1 MGWVGLKYER
11 LPNFCYWCGQVNHGE
26 RECEMWLHNKGRLRK
41 EDQQY
46 GKWLRADS
54 IRAGRKTVA
63 TILGAARSK
72 VPWKKH
78 SNVQSKVPHEVGE
91 KFNKPV
97 NASVH
102 KEAWIEGDERSGSAF
117 LNGND
122 SGIVNVAQQGSEDDV
137 SKLNG
142 LGKEWMGTMEVQ
154 GSHVLVLAQDD
165 QPTTLAEPSIQLPG
179 PTLLTRAWKRLAREV
194 GKGQKENV
202 EGGMLK
208 TAVNTV
214 DNGKRRMSIDLEDP
228 VESKKQCMDVCEVMD
243 VQSIEVVAASQH
255 HRTL

>member
-11 LPNFCYWCGQVNHGE
+11 LPKFFYWCGRVSHGE

-46 GKWLRADS
+46 GKWLREDS
-54 IRAGRKTVA
+54 IRAVRKTVA
-63 TILGAARSK
+63 TIPGAARSK

-78 SNVQSKVPHEVGE
+78 SNVQSKVPHEEGE
-91 KFNKPV
+91 KFNQSA

-102 KEAWIEGDERSGSAF
+102 KEARLEGDEGAGSVF
-117 LNGND
+117 MNGNA
-122 SGIVNVAQQGSEDDV
+122 SGIVNVVQQGSEGDV
-137 SKLNG
+137 CELNG
-142 LGKEWMGTMEVQ
+142 LGKERMGTMELQ
-154 GSHVLVLAQDD
+154 GSHVFVSAQAA
-165 QPTTLAEPSIQLPG
+165 QPTTLADPSLELPG

-194 GKGQKENV
+194 SKGQKEND

-214 DNGKRRMSIDLEDP
+214 DTGKQRMSIDLEDP
-228 VESKKQCMDVCEVMD
+228 VESKKQCMDVYEGMD
-243 VQSIEVVAASQH
+243 DQSIEVVAAWQH
-255 HRTL
+255 HQTL